1 MADYSVLSNFGVR
14 YFLMSTGDALGTDGK
29 SLKANLQLTSGD
41 ELTDVLSC
49 NVGEISKEVKTFK
62 TLNGDGWDSAVPLGQ
77 SVGEGNMS
85 LIRVGEGQYN
95 SSGTTA
101 YDKLRAWVT
110 AATAAGGATAARVLV
125 EVVPRG
131 TEANTGTGASGTHP
145 IYDATGYLVTPTR
158 FNPGER
164 NTSDGQEFDVSFQP
178 YGAPM
183 TSNAYS
189 TIAAGTAFTKS
200 GLAYVCASAAPESQP
215 S

>member
-14 YFLMSTGDALGTDGK
+14 YFLLDVADALATSGK
-29 SLKANLQLTSGD
+29 ALKADLQLATD
-41 ELTDVLSC
+41 NELTDVLSC

-77 SVGEGNMS
+77 SVGEGSMS
-85 LIRVGEGQYN
+85 LIRVGEGQY
-95 SSGTTA
+95 SASGTSA
-101 YDKLRAWVT
+101 YDKLRKWVT
-110 AATAAGGATAARVLV
+110 DATAAGGATAAKVLV

-131 TEANTGTGASGTHP
+131 SEANSGGTGTHP
-145 IYDATGYLVTPTR
+145 IYDSTGYLVVPTR

-189 TIAAGTAFTKS
+189 TLAAGTAFTKS
-200 GLAYVCASAAPESQP
+200 GLAFVCATTAPTSQP

>member
-14 YFLMSTGDALGTDGK
+14 YFLLTPTAALATGGNALKTD
-29 SLKANLQLTSGD
+29 LQLSSGN
-41 ELTDVLSC
+41 ELTDILSA
-49 NVGEISKEVKTFK
+49 NLGEISKDVKTFK
-62 TLNGDGWDSAVPLGQ
+62 TLNGGGWDSAVPLGQ
-77 SVGEGNMS
+77 SISEGSMN
-85 LIRVGEGQYN
+85 LIRVGEGNYS
-95 SSGTTA
+95 SSGTST
-101 YDKLRAWVT
+101 YDRLRKWVSD
-110 AATAAGGATAARVLV
+110 ATSTGGATSAMVIV

-131 TEANTGTGASGTHP
+131 TEANSGGTGTHP

-164 NTSDGQEFDVSFQP
+164 NTDNGQEFDISFQA

-189 TIAAGTAFTKS
+189 TLAAGTAFTKS
-200 GLAYVCASAAPESQP
+200 GLEFVCSSAAPASQP